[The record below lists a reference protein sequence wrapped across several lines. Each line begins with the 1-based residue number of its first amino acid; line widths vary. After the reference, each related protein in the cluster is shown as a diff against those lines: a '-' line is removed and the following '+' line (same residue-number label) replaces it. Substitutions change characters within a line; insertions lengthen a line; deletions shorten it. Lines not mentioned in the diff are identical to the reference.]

1 VPNFSGTRAAI
12 AFEGGGGTFIPP
24 RFSGTPARLRFR
36 SGVANFTI
44 LGAPVKPRIER
55 LQRFEPSNGKE
66 RVNLSGGG
74 TAQTTFREQV
84 VQQRNAEGI
93 EKAFDSLQSQVVALE
108 QVLNL
113 TREALR
119 QATAVSD
126 RVSISGSYTNP
137 TSVVSATTA
146 GVVTITAH
154 DRVYTDASNTTVAV
168 DAGSLTGFTPGQTV
182 TVYYN
187 DNTRSGGAVSYL
199 SSTSAIA
206 QEGATHVVGRV
217 TIPQAGDPPATGGG
231 PVPPGYVPPPDGG
244 SEDILGP
251 DEVLQ

>member
-1 VPNFSGTRAAI
+1 M
-12 AFEGGGGTFIPP
+12 
-24 RFSGTPARLRFR
+24 
-36 SGVANFTI
+36 ANFTI

-66 RVNLSGGG
+66 RVSLPGAG

-93 EKAFDSLQSQVVALE
+93 EKAFDSLQSQVAAME

-119 QATAVSD
+119 QATAVSE

-137 TSVVSATTA
+137 TNVVSASAA
-146 GVVTITAH
+146 GVVSIAAH
-154 DRVYTDASNTTVAV
+154 ERVYTDASNTAVAV
-168 DAGSLTGFTPGQTV
+168 DAGSLSGFLPGQTV
-182 TVYYN
+182 TVYYA
-187 DNTRSGGAVSYL
+187 DNARVGGAVTYL
-199 SSTSAIA
+199 ASMMAIA

-231 PVPPGYVPPPDGG
+231 PTPPGYVPPPNNGG
-244 SEDILGP
+244 EIILGP
-251 DEVLQ
+251 DEVQQ

>member
-12 AFEGGGGTFIPP
+12 AFGGGGGTFIPP

-44 LGAPVKPRIER
+44 LGEPVKPRIER

-66 RVNLSGGG
+66 RVSLPGAG

-93 EKAFDSLQSQVVALE
+93 EKAFDSLQSQVLAIE

-119 QATAVSD
+119 QATEVSE
-126 RVSISGSYTNP
+126 RVSIAGSYTNP
-137 TSVVSATTA
+137 TSVVSGNSS
-146 GVVTITAH
+146 GVVTIAAH
-154 DRVYTDASNTTVAV
+154 NRIYTDADNTTVTV

-187 DNTRSGGAVSYL
+187 DNARTGGAVTYL
-199 SSTSAIA
+199 SSMMAVA
-206 QEGATHVVGRV
+206 QEGITHVVGRV

-231 PVPPGYVPPPDGG
+231 PVPPGYVPLPDGG